1 MKLRRKAALLSLALV
16 GACATAGAA
25 ISLPPQATVVGELP
39 FHYVP
44 LAATGQTACP
54 ITSSTPARLENFSNR
69 LLIGDWM
76 LRTES
81 GTTSCLFRTTDAGYC
96 TFGRPGYLVV
106 EQSGVPTIYD
116 ISKGAGAELEIRDG
130 RHACRM
136 GRRIRTHGDT
146 IVPNL

>member
-1 MKLRRKAALLSLALV
+1 MVFAPSQPGKSQRKTLTSGDPV
-16 GACATAGAA
+16 F
-25 ISLPPQATVVGELP
+25 GE
-39 FHYVP
+39 
-44 LAATGQTACP
+44 Q
-54 ITSSTPARLENFSNR
+54 INFLNR